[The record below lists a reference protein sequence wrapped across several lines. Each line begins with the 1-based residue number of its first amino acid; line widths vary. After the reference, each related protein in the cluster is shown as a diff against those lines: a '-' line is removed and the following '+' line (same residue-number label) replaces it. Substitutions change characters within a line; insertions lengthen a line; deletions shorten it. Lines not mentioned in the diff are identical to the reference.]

1 MRHAIIEDGKVTNVA
16 LAEPDFALEQ
26 GWVKCNDEVSKGW
39 SYDGSVFT
47 APEIIENPVVDVA
60 ATIPQP
66 TKEELLAQ
74 LQALTEQVQSL
85 T

>member
-1 MRHAIIEDGKVTNVA
+1 MRHAIIKDGKVINVA

-26 GWVKCNDEVSKGW
+26 GWVECGDGVSKGW

-47 APEIIENPVVDVA
+47 APEIVESPVVEEVVPPA
-60 ATIPQP
+60 P

-74 LQALTEQVQSL
+74 LQTLTEQIQSL